1 LPDAGAP
8 ARYITIGT
16 DAETSHPTIA
26 ERELLHAARRAEVPK
41 SSRSSK
47 VGSRN
52 TAALLGLASAR
63 RGHFRLES
71 GYHSALW
78 LELDALFAQPREIA
92 PYVAALSERIRAH
105 GASVVCGPLLGG
117 AFLAQLVAHS
127 LDIEF
132 CFTERVPSTDTNEL
146 YAARYVLPR
155 AFHARVRG
163 QRVAIVDDVMS
174 AGSAL
179 RGTFSELSAHGATTI
194 VAGALLVL
202 GSRGVDF
209 FAERKVAVEAV
220 CRDEFEMWAPDE
232 CPHCAV
238 GAPLDDAADTS
249 GLGSAIG
256 IASHSD
262 SEPRAMEA
270 DRVAQPVTPIGID
283 IVPAE
288 KQLQDGPSN
297 DTLDHA
303 DKRGRLVHAA
313 GPFEVK
319 LDPQATAQPTETSL
333 GRMSIDKRFHGDLEG
348 TSKGEMLTAG
358 TGVTGSGGYVA
369 IERVTGALGGRIG
382 SFTLQHSGTMTR
394 GTPQLTIT
402 VVPDSGTEQLEG
414 LTGSMKIDI
423 AAGKH
428 SYAFDYTLP
437 GPSF

>member
-1 LPDAGAP
+1 M
-8 ARYITIGT
+8 
-16 DAETSHPTIA
+16 
-26 ERELLHAARRAEVPK
+26 PK

-47 VGSRN
+47 VGSRD
-52 TAALLGLASAR
+52 TAALLGLVSAR

-92 PYVAALSERIRAH
+92 PFVAALSERIRAH

-132 CFTERVPSTDTNEL
+132 CFTERAPNTDTNDAL

-155 AFHARVRG
+155 PFHARVRG

-179 RGTFSELSAHGATTI
+179 RGTFTELSAHGATTI

-209 FAERKVAVEAV
+209 FAERKIAVESV
-220 CRDEFEMWAPDE
+220 CRDEFELWAPEE
-232 CPHCAV
+232 CPHCAAGTPV
-238 GAPLDDAADTS
+238 DDADDGS
-249 GLGSAIG
+249 GTRELPPSPVRIG
-256 IASHSD
+256 AVGEQRVALPGGASD
-262 SEPRAMEA
+262 SDTEPRTMRG
-270 DRVAQPVTPIGID
+270 DRVAQSIASIGID
-283 IVPAE
+283 GAPVEQQLRDVPM
-288 KQLQDGPSN
+288 K

-303 DKRGRLVHAA
+303 DKRGRLAHAA

-319 LDPQATAQPTETSL
+319 LDPQATAQPTESSL

-394 GTPQLTIT
+394 GAPQLTIT

-414 LTGSMKIDI
+414 LTGSMKVDLV
-423 AAGKH
+423 AGKH

>member
-1 LPDAGAP
+1 
-8 ARYITIGT
+8 
-16 DAETSHPTIA
+16 
-26 ERELLHAARRAEVPK
+26 VPK
-41 SSRSSK
+41 SSGSSK
-47 VGSRN
+47 VGSRD
-52 TAALLGLASAR
+52 TAALLGLVSAR

-92 PYVAALSERIRAH
+92 PFVAALSERIRAH

-132 CFTERVPSTDTNEL
+132 CFTERVPSTDTKEL

-155 AFHARVRG
+155 PFHARVRG

-179 RGTFSELSAHGATTI
+179 RGTFTELSAHGATTI

-209 FAERKVAVEAV
+209 FAERKIAVESV
-220 CRDEFEMWAPDE
+220 CHDKFELWAPDE
-232 CPHCAV
+232 CPHCAAGTPV
-238 GAPLDDAADTS
+238 EDATDTS
-249 GLGSAIG
+249 GPGSATV
-256 IASHSD
+256 IASDRD
-262 SEPRAMEA
+262 SVPRAMGA
-270 DRVAQPVTPIGID
+270 HQIAQSITSIGID
-283 IVPAE
+283 AVPVE
-288 KQLQDGPSN
+288 KQLQDAPRK

-303 DKRGRLVHAA
+303 DKRGRLAHAA

-319 LDPQATAQPTETSL
+319 LDPQATAQPTESSL
-333 GRMSIDKRFHGDLEG
+333 GRMSIAKRFHGGLEG

-414 LTGSMKIDI
+414 LTGSMKIDVV
-423 AAGKH
+423 AGKH
-428 SYAFDYTLP
+428 SYAFEYTLP

>member
-1 LPDAGAP
+1 
-8 ARYITIGT
+8 
-16 DAETSHPTIA
+16 
-26 ERELLHAARRAEVPK
+26 VPK
-41 SSRSSK
+41 SARSSK
-47 VGSRN
+47 VGSRD
-52 TAALLGLASAR
+52 TAALLGLVSAR

-92 PYVAALSERIRAH
+92 PFVAALSERIRAH

-132 CFTERVPSTDTNEL
+132 CFTERVQSTDTNEL

-155 AFHARVRG
+155 PFHARVRG

-179 RGTFSELSAHGATTI
+179 RGTFTELSAHGATTI

-209 FAERKVAVEAV
+209 FAERKIAVESV

-232 CPHCAV
+232 CPHCAAGTPV
-238 GAPLDDAADTS
+238 EDAADSPGLATDPPRLAADHSLLPADARGLATDAPRVPANAPRLATS
-249 GLGSAIG
+249 G
-256 IASHSD
+256 
-262 SEPRAMEA
+262 EPRA
-270 DRVAQPVTPIGID
+270 ID
-283 IVPAE
+283 MVPAE
-288 KQLQDGPSN
+288 KRLQDAPGK
-297 DTLDHA
+297 DTLDHSE
-303 DKRGRLVHAA
+303 KRGRLAHAA

-319 LDPQATAQPTETSL
+319 LDPQATAQPTESSL

-394 GTPQLTIT
+394 GAPQLTIT